1 VQTFHAPGR
10 SGAPSSRILAAVPAP
25 TGDRVDCRL
34 TVGPGVLEA
43 GGEATEIR
51 LIASDELGEIH
62 EISFEAGS
70 GLAARVTS
78 HDPLVLLVDPSEADP
93 GRWEVTLRGEQGVV
107 CTGTLTVDG

>member
-1 VQTFHAPGR
+1 M
-10 SGAPSSRILAAVPAP
+10 
-25 TGDRVDCRL
+25 
-34 TVGPGVLEA
+34 GPGVLEA

-51 LIASDELGEIH
+51 LIASDATGEIH

-78 HDPLVLLVDPSEADP
+78 HGPLVLLVDPSETDP
-93 GRWEVTLRGEQGVV
+93 GRWEITLRGEQGTV